1 MIYNW
6 PVTKEKGETWVI
18 NAGND
23 GSTVSNL
30 SKTTIKF
37 KSNDK
42 EFSSIEFLGG
52 IKGTITYG
60 DTAVGIIEIDP
71 DLGLRF
77 KFYNEAYRT
86 VTFLEPPTG
95 KLLTWLQANATK
107 KQ

>member
-6 PVTKEKGETWVI
+6 PVTKKKFEETWVI

-23 GSTVSNL
+23 GSTVHDL

-42 EFSSIEFLGG
+42 EFSSMEFLGG
-52 IKGTITYG
+52 IEGTITYG

-77 KFYNEAYRT
+77 KFYNEAHRT

-95 KLLTWLQANATK
+95 DLLTWLQANAV